1 MAKPLPKQHG
11 IAAWILAGPLQSPW
25 SKAPKVR
32 AVLDHIML
40 GAGAMRAG
48 VTGTQLLE
56 RMLRALHEDMAEDLL
71 PLQRVNTVHLMLIFG
86 TVVAAKK

>member
-1 MAKPLPKQHG
+1 MDKPLPKQHG
-11 IAAWILAGPLQSPW
+11 ITALILDGRLRSLR

-32 AVLDHIML
+32 IVLDRITL

-56 RMLRALHEDMAEDLL
+56 RMSRILRADMAEDL
-71 PLQRVNTVHLMLIFG
+71 PSLQRVNTVKMPTSG